1 MAVANSSAHN
11 YLSRTLLLGLAAF
24 ACYLSMYAFRK
35 PFVAGTYESGILLLG
50 LELKTLFV
58 LSQLVGY
65 TLSKYIGTWWLTSKI
80 AGNRFGL
87 LIRLMLIAYLSL
99 WAFYLLP
106 TDAKAVAMLVNGLP
120 LGMVWGIVVSYL
132 EGRRNSDT
140 LLVILAG
147 SLIVA
152 SSITKDSG
160 LWLMNNLSIDDYLMP
175 VAVATLFFPLLI
187 FSAWWLERSPPPD
200 QADVEDRTIR
210 TAMDAQS
217 RTLFIKQ
224 YWPGLLTLITAFVAL
239 TAYRDFRDNFGIE
252 IIIDLGYAPQ
262 SGIFSLIDLPVAVVV
277 LASLLIIQRIKNHR
291 ESLLVL
297 HALMII
303 GGVALIGSTV
313 LMQMGVLSGMAWL
326 ILGGIGSFVAYIG
339 YNTLLYE
346 RLMSHLKFPGTA
358 IFAIYLSDAAGYS
371 GSLIL
376 QIYKDLFADDVSR
389 LEFFVAM
396 NYGLGM
402 LISIALIHSASYFL
416 SNGREKL
423 RTD

>member
-1 MAVANSSAHN
+1 MAEANPSANNH
-11 YLSRTLLLGLAAF
+11 LGRTLLLGLAAF
-24 ACYLSMYAFRK
+24 TCYLSMYAFRK
-35 PFVAGTYESGILLLG
+35 PFVAGTYEGDILLLG

-65 TLSKYIGTWWLTSKI
+65 TLSKFIGTWWLTSKI
-80 AGNRFGL
+80 GGNRFSL

-106 TDAKAVAMLVNGLP
+106 TDSKAVAMLVNGLP

-160 LWLMNNLSIDDYLMP
+160 LWLMTNLSIDDYLMP
-175 VAVATLFFPLLI
+175 VAVATLFFPLLM

-200 QADVEDRTIR
+200 QADVDERTIR

-217 RTLFIKQ
+217 RILFTRH

-239 TAYRDFRDNFGIE
+239 TAYRDFRDNFGID

-297 HALMII
+297 HALMIT
-303 GGVALIGSTV
+303 GAVALIGSTV
-313 LMQMGVLSGMAWL
+313 LMQMGVLSGLAWL

-371 GSLIL
+371 GSLLL
-376 QIYKDLFADDVSR
+376 QIYKDLFADNVSR

-396 NYGLGM
+396 NYSLGI
-402 LISIALIHSASYFL
+402 LISIALIHSAIYFL
-416 SNGREKL
+416 SSDRQELKAE
-423 RTD
+423 